1 MSASGRW
8 LATPECLVDR
18 PQSRRCQ
25 FHSLVANMAK
35 KKSVLEVVD
44 PSGLTDADWNGINQV
59 KRAYESGGWDAFWS
73 ELETLGDDVV
83 LQIKVAA
90 AFFPDEIRTAIKD
103 ILVEKGI
110 TLEDLRVLLKKSEAL
125 ETVH

>member
-1 MSASGRW
+1 
-8 LATPECLVDR
+8 
-18 PQSRRCQ
+18 
-25 FHSLVANMAK
+25 MAK

>member
-8 LATPECLVDR
+8 LVTPECLVDR
-18 PQSRRCQ
+18 PQSRRRQ

-35 KKSVLEVVD
+35 KKSALEVVD